1 MFIPL
6 LLENKVIL
14 YYLKVLKRPYMKSN
28 NFFSLIM
35 GLFGTAPAHSK
46 TVSTLPK
53 MGVELVGALSQ
64 NESGAGLP
72 KLNLKVGALP
82 NIHYICLT
90 C

>member
-28 NFFSLIM
+28 NFFSLVM

-82 NIHYICLT
+82 NIHYI
-90 C
+90 